1 MLSTPLHPNII
12 ACVLILKFFGYIKTN
27 PNPLIYIM
35 KKYDLKHACSKCYP
49 YLKKA
54 VLGVLAVFVLLFVM
68 SLGVGFYQKS
78 QEINPIPVAL

>member
-1 MLSTPLHPNII
+1 
-12 ACVLILKFFGYIKTN
+12 
-27 PNPLIYIM
+27 M